1 MREEKFKLANA
12 ELECCAGLPH
22 PLCSPFRMLFASF
35 LPVQLCVSLSAA
47 EWPLFILVP
56 FPLLLLPADL
66 RECPIYYLQ

>member
-1 MREEKFKLANA
+1 MFGTFL
-12 ELECCAGLPH
+12 LPWQLSPH